1 MKPPPQISVVVPCF
15 NEGARIAASLST
27 LQSWIERPF
36 EILVVDDGSR
46 DDTFTRA
53 SAFSA
58 EHPEVRVHRLEPHQG
73 KGAALRAAIP
83 LVAGERVVFLDA
95 DLAFDR
101 QSVRSAIDALDAAE
115 MVIGNRRHHGSRYSV
130 PVRLFGFLYRR
141 HLVGLTFNL
150 LVRLLLG
157 IRARDTQCGLKA
169 FRRETLQQMEASLTT
184 SGFAL
189 DVEMLLVADALGVRI
204 ADVPV
209 QVTYETARSSVK
221 LAQTGGAMA
230 LDLLRI
236 AARRAAGRYPPA
248 RLRAAA
254 STAPPTRPP
263 R

>member
-1 MKPPPQISVVVPCF
+1 MRPPPQISVVVPCF
-15 NEGARIAASLST
+15 NEGARIAASLSA
-27 LQSWIERPF
+27 LHSWIERPF

-46 DDTFTRA
+46 DDTFERA
-53 SAFSA
+53 SVFSA
-58 EHPEVRVHRLEPHQG
+58 DHPEVRVHRLEPHRG

-101 QSVRSAIDALDAAE
+101 QSVRSAIDALDAAD

-169 FRRETLQQMEASLTT
+169 FRREALQQMEASLTT

-189 DVEMLLVADALGVRI
+189 LLVADALGVRI

-236 AARRAAGRYPPA
+236 AARRAAGRYRPA

-254 STAPPTRPP
+254 STAAPTRPP